1 MVTDWTHN
9 QIQITDIRKLQ
20 HLYAITIDDEDE
32 FMSLNG
38 NSVLINES
46 IFEERI
52 SSYFLK
58 HPTNIS
64 REDIMKVLWN
74 MHITK
79 GYYVKLRD
87 GEFIKK
93 ELDADKFYVSFLE
106 IEGPLGSFE
115 NIINKNR

>member
-1 MVTDWTHN
+1 LSY
-9 QIQITDIRKLQ
+9 KK
-20 HLYAITIDDEDE
+20 
-32 FMSLNG
+32 SL
-38 NSVLINES
+38 
-46 IFEERI
+46 
-52 SSYFLK
+52 
-58 HPTNIS
+58 PP
-64 REDIMKVLWN
+64 
-74 MHITK
+74 K